1 MKKEYIIPK
10 TNVFFGEVAVMLS
23 ISGNDGDGNQYTKE
37 FNADGMDNEDV
48 ADEIWN
54 SKPKKTIT

>member
-37 FNADGMDNEDV
+37 FNADGMDDEDV
-48 ADEIWN
+48 VDEIW
-54 SKPKKTIT
+54 K